1 MNTHFQTKR
10 RQIIGLF
17 CTSAVLSQLPLAA
30 MASSRAVGAGLVSDI
45 EVLEWR
51 GIALGADAQLKI
63 YHEDQQEAQRLL
75 KAVLQEVERQ
85 EQLFSLYRDDSVLSR
100 LNSDGEVRDF
110 AHDFYWLMSLA
121 DEHVKL
127 TQGAFDPTVQILWE
141 TYRDFLMTQPK
152 ATPEMLLGEAQR
164 VKYLLGWEGIQL
176 APDYIRLA
184 KPGQAITL
192 NGIAQGF
199 ITDRVTALLQQQ
211 GVDHAL
217 INMGEIRGL
226 LPAGQEAWRLG
237 ISDPDDAQK
246 LLHQLS
252 LANQAMATSSAK
264 GTFLSYE
271 NNIGHIFNPATLQSD
286 DRYLSVTV
294 VANTATQADALATAF
309 SVMPLAVIKETLK
322 QLSGVEAYVLNQD
335 RQWYELM

>member
-10 RQIIGLF
+10 RQILGLF
-17 CTSAVLSQLPLAA
+17 CTSVALSQLPLAA
-30 MASSRAVGAGLVSDI
+30 MASSRAAGAGIASDI
-45 EVLEWR
+45 EALEWR

-85 EQLFSLYRDDSVLSR
+85 ERLFSLYRDDSVLNR

-141 TYRDFLMTQPK
+141 TYRDFLMAQPQ
-152 ATPEMLLGEAQR
+152 ATPEMILNEVQGVR
-164 VKYLLGWEGIQL
+164 HLLGWEGIQL

-199 ITDRVTALLQQQ
+199 ITDRVTDLLQQQ

-226 LPAGQEAWRLG
+226 LPAGKEAWKLG
-237 ISDPDDAQK
+237 ISDPEDGEK
-246 LLHQLS
+246 LLRQLS
-252 LANQAMATSSAK
+252 IGNHAMATSSAK
-264 GTFLSYE
+264 GSFLSYE
-271 NNIGHIFNPATLQSD
+271 HNIGHIFNPSTMQSD

-322 QLSGVEAYVLNQD
+322 QVSGVEAYVFSED
-335 RQWYELM
+335 RQWYELS